1 MPRDVRI
8 PSKDHLQHE
17 IFMYSSVILS
27 ASKID
32 ILIWFNFYQPILLSS
47 LSTKAKGEVVTLNA
61 LKERKNEQTFHSSW
75 LSASFVALPSASESQ
90 EETVSFEESDEDYKD
105 DSEDQTKEEEHSKEE
120 DHSEEHD
127 DHSAEDDKFVTKGKF
142 VESDG
147 KMKHCKTHEAC
158 YDQREPQ
165 SWCILKPHQSWTQ
178 RGCFCESKNMHAL
191 SNEKV
196 ATNWNIRIAHPEKT
210 GSVHTINNL

>member
-1 MPRDVRI
+1 MNKLFIV
-8 PSKDHLQHE
+8 LG
-17 IFMYSSVILS
+17 L
-27 ASKID
+27 A
-32 ILIWFNFYQPILLSS
+32 LL
-47 LSTKAKGEVVTLNA
+47 
-61 LKERKNEQTFHSSW
+61 
-75 LSASFVALPSASESQ
+75 FVALPSASESQ
-90 EETVSFEESDEDYKD
+90 EETVSFEESDEDYED

-120 DHSEEHD
+120 DRSEEHD

-178 RGCFCESKNMHAL
+178 RGCFCESKKHACVIERKSGDKL
-191 SNEKV
+191 EYSYCSPRK
-196 ATNWNIRIAHPEKT
+196 NWQC
-210 GSVHTINNL
+210 SYD